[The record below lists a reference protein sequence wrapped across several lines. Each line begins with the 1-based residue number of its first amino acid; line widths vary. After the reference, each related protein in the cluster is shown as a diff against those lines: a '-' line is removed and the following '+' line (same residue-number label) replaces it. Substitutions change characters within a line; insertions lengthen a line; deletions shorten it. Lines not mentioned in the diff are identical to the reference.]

1 MTLVE
6 IVKIARENQQFMK
19 RSCQTITLQFVNGV
33 LVDQTGNPPV
43 FCREDFFEDDWE
55 ICE

>member
-6 IVKIARENQQFMK
+6 IVKVVKENQPFMK
-19 RSCQTITLQFVNGV
+19 QSCQTITLQFVNGV
-33 LVDQTGNPPV
+33 LVDQMGNPPV
-43 FCREDFFEDDWE
+43 FCREDFQEDDWI